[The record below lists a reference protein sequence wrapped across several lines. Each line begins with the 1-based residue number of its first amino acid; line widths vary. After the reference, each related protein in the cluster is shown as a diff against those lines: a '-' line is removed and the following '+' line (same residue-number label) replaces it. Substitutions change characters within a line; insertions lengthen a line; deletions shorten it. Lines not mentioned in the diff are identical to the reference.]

1 PDNLKSRGTLKGY
14 EAEQFKDDADDFIG
28 SLGTK
33 IKSKISAFIKEV
45 ETNTPPTIS
54 DAFVD
59 EIQRR
64 INQLKEQVDNAEQTI
79 DRLERLARKAEGIN
93 L

>member
-1 PDNLKSRGTLKGY
+1 M
-14 EAEQFKDDADDFIG
+14 
-28 SLGTK
+28 
-33 IKSKISAFIKEV
+33 